1 MSLTDG
7 APDSSDREPGAP
19 GLVMT
24 VEELAAALRIG
35 RRQAYEL
42 VRNGSVPGVLRLGG
56 RSIRISRAAFKGWVG
71 DESGQRVEEERLKG
85 ET

>member
-7 APDSSDREPGAP
+7 ASGSSSDREPGAAP
-19 GLVMT
+19 LVMT
-24 VEELAAALRIG
+24 VGELAATLRVG

-42 VRNGSVPGVLRLGG
+42 VRNGSVPGVVRLGA
-56 RSIRISRAAFKGWVG
+56 RSIRISRAAVEEWLSADV
-71 DESGQRVEEERLKG
+71 GQRVEERLEG